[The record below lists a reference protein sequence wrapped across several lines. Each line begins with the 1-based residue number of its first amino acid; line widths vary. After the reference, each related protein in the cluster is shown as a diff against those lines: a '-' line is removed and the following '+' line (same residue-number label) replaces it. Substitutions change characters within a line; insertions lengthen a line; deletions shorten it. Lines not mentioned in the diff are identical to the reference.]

1 MLKLVTLAL
10 PVCMAGCASKAPPPP
25 ILPVEPVYKLRNY
38 DGPEAMT
45 SEEVFIKSR
54 ECVMNRMRPNVHY
67 LYVATDQGKA
77 PVPISVICSPF

>member
-10 PVCMAGCASKAPPPP
+10 PLCMAGCSSKPP
-25 ILPVEPVYKLRNY
+25 IKPIIPVDPVYKLRNY

-45 SEEVFIKSR
+45 SEEVFMRSR
-54 ECVMNRMRPNVHY
+54 ECVMNKMRPNVHY
-67 LYVATDQGKA
+67 LYVQTDQGKA

>member
-10 PVCMAGCASKAPPPP
+10 PVCIAGCASKAPPPL

-38 DGPEAMT
+38 DGPEAM
-45 SEEVFIKSR
+45 SPEEVFMKSR
-54 ECVMNRMRPNVHY
+54 ECVMNKMRPNVNY
-67 LYVATDQGKA
+67 LYVKTDHGNA